1 MSVHTLGFFHIP
13 PCEISAFIKILPSFL
28 IREKVNLSEVILED
42 IIGNTRIKQR
52 VNAREGECIL
62 LHLLSSILKCHWCL
76 AFSHLLEKTDFESQ
90 SPNDVLEIRRENY
103 N

>member
-1 MSVHTLGFFHIP
+1 M
-13 PCEISAFIKILPSFL
+13 FIL
-28 IREKVNLSEVILED
+28 R
-42 IIGNTRIKQR
+42 NTRIKQG

-76 AFSHLLEKTDFESQ
+76 AFSHLLEKTDSESQ

>member
-1 MSVHTLGFFHIP
+1 M
-13 PCEISAFIKILPSFL
+13 
-28 IREKVNLSEVILED
+28 
-42 IIGNTRIKQR
+42 
-52 VNAREGECIL
+52 EGECIL

-76 AFSHLLEKTDFESQ
+76 AFSHLLEKTDSESQ